1 MKLATIL
8 LLFSTQLVQVTPVVK
23 RKTEASFLDSMVQS
37 YITENNFERLCD
49 LINRIQNFIKEA
61 KDQNDRKLLEEVLG
75 DLKKQDIQILDNFHC
90 QTPVISSLVTKTE
103 NAVTTFKENEENS
116 KILTDPTTALEIQKG
131 TEIESICDDCEVNYK
146 EKDKDQDEFAKVL
159 DEVYVQE
166 ISYRPKVLAIFSIVV
181 ALIVVVELGLEF

>member
-61 KDQNDRKLLEEVLG
+61 KDQNDRKLLEEVLE
-75 DLKKQDIQILDNFHC
+75 DVKKQDIQILDNFHC

-116 KILTDPTTALEIQKG
+116 KILTDPTALEIQKG

-181 ALIVVVELGLEF
+181 ALVVVVELGHEF

>member
-23 RKTEASFLDSMVQS
+23 RETEASFLDSMVQS

-61 KDQNDRKLLEEVLG
+61 KDQNDRKLLEEVLE
-75 DLKKQDIQILDNFHC
+75 DVKKQDIQILDNFHC

-116 KILTDPTTALEIQKG
+116 KILTDPTALEIQKG

>member
-23 RKTEASFLDSMVQS
+23 RETEASFLDSMVQS
-37 YITENNFERLCD
+37 YITEKNFERLCD

-116 KILTDPTTALEIQKG
+116 KILTDPTALEIQKG

>member
-1 MKLATIL
+1 
-8 LLFSTQLVQVTPVVK
+8 
-23 RKTEASFLDSMVQS
+23 MVQS

-61 KDQNDRKLLEEVLG
+61 KDQNDRKLLEEVLE
-75 DLKKQDIQILDNFHC
+75 DVKKQDIQILDNFHC

-116 KILTDPTTALEIQKG
+116 KILTDPTALEIQKG

>member
-23 RKTEASFLDSMVQS
+23 RETEASFLDSMVQS

-61 KDQNDRKLLEEVLG
+61 KDQNDRKLLEEVLE
-75 DLKKQDIQILDNFHC
+75 DVKKQDIQILDNFHC

-116 KILTDPTTALEIQKG
+116 KILTDPTALEIQKG

-181 ALIVVVELGLEF
+181 ALMVVVELGHEF

>member
-1 MKLATIL
+1 MKLTTIL
-8 LLFSTQLVQVTPVVK
+8 LLFSTLIVQVTPVVK
-23 RKTEASFLDSMVQS
+23 RETKASFLDSMVQS
-37 YITENNFERLCD
+37 YITEKNFERLCD
-49 LINRIQNFIKEA
+49 LINRIQNFIKDA
-61 KDQNDRKLLEEVLG
+61 KDQNDRKLLEEVLE
-75 DLKKQDIQILDNFHC
+75 DVKKQDIQILDNFHC

-116 KILTDPTTALEIQKG
+116 KILTDPTALEIQKG

>member
-23 RKTEASFLDSMVQS
+23 RETEASFLDSMVQS
-37 YITENNFERLCD
+37 YITEKNFERLCD

-61 KDQNDRKLLEEVLG
+61 KDQNDRKLLEEVLE
-75 DLKKQDIQILDNFHC
+75 DVKKQDIQILDNFHC

-116 KILTDPTTALEIQKG
+116 KILTDPTALEIQKG

-181 ALIVVVELGLEF
+181 ALMVVVELGHEF

>member
-8 LLFSTQLVQVTPVVK
+8 LLFSTLLVQVTPVVK
-23 RKTEASFLDSMVQS
+23 RETKASFLDSMVQS
-37 YITENNFERLCD
+37 YITEKNFERLCD

-61 KDQNDRKLLEEVLG
+61 KDQNDRKLLEEVLE
-75 DLKKQDIQILDNFHC
+75 DVKKQDIQILDNFHC

-116 KILTDPTTALEIQKG
+116 KILTDPTALEIQKG

-146 EKDKDQDEFAKVL
+146 KKDKDQDEFAKVL

-181 ALIVVVELGLEF
+181 ALILVVELGLEF

>member
-23 RKTEASFLDSMVQS
+23 RETEASFLDSMVQS
-37 YITENNFERLCD
+37 YITEKNFERLCD

-61 KDQNDRKLLEEVLG
+61 KDQNDRKLLEEVLE
-75 DLKKQDIQILDNFHC
+75 DVKKQDIQILDNFHC

-116 KILTDPTTALEIQKG
+116 KILTDPTALEIQKG

-146 EKDKDQDEFAKVL
+146 KKDKDQDEFAKVL
-159 DEVYVQE
+159 DEVYVHE

-181 ALIVVVELGLEF
+181 ALIAVVELGHEF

>member
-23 RKTEASFLDSMVQS
+23 RETEASFLDSMVQS
-37 YITENNFERLCD
+37 YITEKNFERLCD

-61 KDQNDRKLLEEVLG
+61 KDQNDRKLLEEVLE
-75 DLKKQDIQILDNFHC
+75 DVKKQDTQILDNFHC

-116 KILTDPTTALEIQKG
+116 KILTDPTALEIQKG
-131 TEIESICDDCEVNYK
+131 TEIESICNDCEVNYK

-159 DEVYVQE
+159 DEVYVHE
-166 ISYRPKVLAIFSIVV
+166 ISYRPKVLAIFSIIV
-181 ALIVVVELGLEF
+181 ALIVVVELGHEF

>member
-8 LLFSTQLVQVTPVVK
+8 LLFSTQLVQVTPAVK
-23 RKTEASFLDSMVQS
+23 RETEASFLDSMVQS

-61 KDQNDRKLLEEVLG
+61 KDQNDRKLLEEVLE
-75 DLKKQDIQILDNFHC
+75 DVKKQDIQILDNFHC

-116 KILTDPTTALEIQKG
+116 KILTDPTALEIQKG

>member
-23 RKTEASFLDSMVQS
+23 RETEASFLDSMVQS
-37 YITENNFERLCD
+37 YITEKNFERLCD

-61 KDQNDRKLLEEVLG
+61 KDQNDRKLLEEVLE
-75 DLKKQDIQILDNFHC
+75 DVKKQDTQILDNFHC

-116 KILTDPTTALEIQKG
+116 KILTDPTALEIQKG

-159 DEVYVQE
+159 DEVYVHE
-166 ISYRPKVLAIFSIVV
+166 ISYRPKVLAIFSIIV
-181 ALIVVVELGLEF
+181 ALIVVVELGHEF

>member
-23 RKTEASFLDSMVQS
+23 RETEASFLDSMVQS

-61 KDQNDRKLLEEVLG
+61 KDQNDRKLLEEVLE
-75 DLKKQDIQILDNFHC
+75 DVKKQDIQILDNFHC

-116 KILTDPTTALEIQKG
+116 KILTDPTALEIQKG

-181 ALIVVVELGLEF
+181 ALIVVVELGHEF

>member
-23 RKTEASFLDSMVQS
+23 RETEASFLDSMVQS
-37 YITENNFERLCD
+37 YITEKNFERLCD

-61 KDQNDRKLLEEVLG
+61 KDQNDRKLLEEVLE
-75 DLKKQDIQILDNFHC
+75 DVKKQDTQILDNFHC

-116 KILTDPTTALEIQKG
+116 KILTDPTALEIQKG

-181 ALIVVVELGLEF
+181 ALIVVVELGHEF